1 MNKVYVS
8 SPFRGDEEANAA
20 KAQWYARFVADEG
33 YLPIVPHI
41 YFPQFLRDHIPEER
55 NKAMQMN
62 RVLLLECSEVW
73 VFQGYGISSGMQQE
87 IEWVKEAGI
96 KIRYFDERMVEVCG
110 D

>member
-8 SPFRGDEEANAA
+8 SPFRGDEDGNVA
-20 KAQWYARFVADEG
+20 KARWYARYVADEG

-62 RVLLLECSEVW
+62 RVLLLECSELW
-73 VFQGYGISSGMQQE
+73 VFGNVISEGMKQE
-87 IEWVKEAGI
+87 IEWAKEAGI
-96 KIRYFDERMVEVCG
+96 PIRCFDEGMVESAHG
-110 D
+110 

>member
-8 SPFRGDEEANAA
+8 SPFRGDEDGNVA
-20 KAQWYARFVADEG
+20 KARWYARYVADEG

-62 RVLLLECSEVW
+62 RVLLLECSELW
-73 VFQGYGISSGMQQE
+73 VFGTVISEGMKQE
-87 IEWVKEAGI
+87 IEWAKEASI
-96 KIRYFDERMVEVCG
+96 PIRCFDEGMVESAHG
-110 D
+110 

>member
-8 SPFRGDEEANAA
+8 SPFRGDEDGNVA
-20 KAQWYARFVADEG
+20 KARWYARYVADEG

-62 RVLLLECSEVW
+62 RVLLLECSELW
-73 VFQGYGISSGMQQE
+73 VFGTVISKGMKQE
-87 IEWVKEAGI
+87 IEWAKEASI
-96 KIRYFDERMVEVCG
+96 PIRSFDEGIVESAHG
-110 D
+110 

>member
-8 SPFRGDEEANAA
+8 SPFRGDEDGNVA
-20 KAQWYARFVADEG
+20 KARWYARYVADEG

-62 RVLLLECSEVW
+62 RVLLLECSELW
-73 VFQGYGISSGMQQE
+73 VFGTVISEGMKQE
-87 IEWVKEAGI
+87 IEWAKEAGI
-96 KIRYFDERMVEVCG
+96 PIRCFDEGMVESAHG
-110 D
+110 

>member
-8 SPFRGDEEANAA
+8 SPFRGDEEANMA
-20 KAQWYARFVADEG
+20 KARWYARYVADEG

-62 RVLLLECSEVW
+62 RVLLLECSELW
-73 VFQGYGISSGMQQE
+73 VFGKVISEGMKQE
-87 IEWVKEAGI
+87 IEWAKEAGI
-96 KIRYFDERMVEVCG
+96 PIRCFDEGMVESAHG
-110 D
+110 